1 MGKSPP
7 ETSVRRVEPMTSP
20 GPSEVPCLEVLS
32 GASAGRVVPIR
43 LPVLTIGRD
52 PTSNIVLGDE
62 GVSRNHVK
70 IIMYDDGRPNV
81 VDLESTN
88 GTFINGKQVDV
99 APLSEGDRIQLG
111 PEVILR
117 LSYWGEAQIEKIMAG
132 TPDEPDPEPLP
143 LSQRE
148 LEIAE
153 LVVEG
158 LTNADIGQELG
169 ISLRTVTTHIAN
181 IYRRLDIHSRAAL
194 TRLFMER
201 RGRRV

>member
-1 MGKSPP
+1 
-7 ETSVRRVEPMTSP
+7 MTSP
-20 GPSEVPCLEVLS
+20 GPSEIPCLEVLS
-32 GASAGRVVPIR
+32 GSSAGRVVPIR

-52 PTSNIVLGDE
+52 PSSNICLDDE
-62 GVSRNHVK
+62 GVSRNHIK
-70 IIMYDDGRPNV
+70 IIVYDDGRPNI

-88 GTFINGKQVDV
+88 GTFVNGKQVDA
-99 APLSEGDRIQLG
+99 APLSEGDRIQIG
-111 PEVILR
+111 PDVVVR
-117 LSYWGEAQIEKIMAG
+117 LTYWGETQLEKVLAG
-132 TPDEPDPEPLP
+132 AEPEPDPEPLP

-158 LTNADIGQELG
+158 MTNADIAEELG

-201 RGRRV
+201 RGRRR